1 MTGTQ
6 TPDPR
11 EAHRAAYE
19 TFRDGFGDGLLSAA
33 RAAEQA
39 GAPRARRRRVFAI
52 AAPIAVA
59 AIAVLA
65 FVTVP
70 KPVGDG
76 ALGTPDAA
84 AAVVRQLQATL
95 DRGVLVREA
104 ENTQTTDNTERF
116 EQTDWTDLAT
126 RDQRV
131 RTKRSGA
138 DSEFWNRG
146 PHERWFTDPTWND
159 DEGRQVIKHM
169 VDTSS
174 GNASASESP
183 LEEVARL
190 LRLAERGE
198 LSLRTSGD
206 EQTVELVER
215 CYADYDHHFMDCPED
230 GKGWP
235 DHPPGGTKPVHAFQ
249 TWTLTRG
256 SQPRILTYENGT
268 VAVGSHE
275 RRVAF
280 HTRYRRW
287 EVLPPTEENLAL
299 VAPPVTSSTQVVVE
313 DKQSPTR

>member
-1 MTGTQ
+1 MTGPQ
-6 TPDPR
+6 APDPR
-11 EAHRAAYE
+11 EQHRAAYE
-19 TFRDGFGDGLLSAA
+19 SFRDGFGSGLLDAA

-39 GAPRARRRRVFAI
+39 SAPRVRRRRVLAI
-52 AAPIAVA
+52 AAPLALA

-70 KPVGDG
+70 RPGGDG
-76 ALGTPDAA
+76 TLGTPDAA

-95 DRGVLVREA
+95 DRGVLVRVA
-104 ENTQTTDNTERF
+104 ENTQTTDNTERY
-116 EQTDWTDLAT
+116 EETDWTDLAT

-131 RTKRSGA
+131 RTKRAGA

-146 PHERWFTDPTWND
+146 PHERWFTDPTWKD

-183 LEEVARL
+183 IEEVARL
-190 LRLAERGE
+190 LRNAERGE
-198 LSLRTSGD
+198 LTLDVDGD
-206 EQTVELVER
+206 QQSVELIER
-215 CYADYDHHFMDCPED
+215 CYADHDHHFMECPED

-235 DHPPGGTKPVHAFQ
+235 DHPPTGTAPVRAFQ
-249 TWTLTRG
+249 TWALTRG
-256 SQPRILTYENGT
+256 SQPRVLTYENGT
-268 VAVGSHE
+268 VAVGSQE

-287 EVLPPTEENLAL
+287 EVLPPTPENLAL
-299 VAPPVTSSTQVVVE
+299 VAPPVTSSTQVVV
-313 DKQSPTR
+313 DDQRPPTP